1 MSILKWE
8 FCSNEIKNSKEILDD
23 NKDQMMGRWN
33 YVQKKRKMK
42 LKELNKTIDAW
53 MNYLGVHILNT
64 KYNKID
70 IVDVFFLD
78 IDLDFCFEIIA
89 TKLLYKLT

>member
-1 MSILKWE
+1 MKL
-8 FCSNEIKNSKEILDD
+8 CA
-23 NKDQMMGRWN
+23 
-33 YVQKKRKMK
+33 KKRKMK

-78 IDLDFCFEIIA
+78 IDLLMIFVL
-89 TKLLYKLT
+89 KL